1 VFGHSYKLFK
11 LFGFEVKVDAS
22 WLILAVLVTWSLAE
36 GVFPYYFHGLSRNTY
51 WLMGVAG
58 VIGLLLSIVIHEFS
72 HSLVA
77 RRFGM
82 PIRGISLFIFGGVA
96 EMTEEP
102 PSAKSE
108 FLMAVVGPATS
119 LVLAVLL
126 YQFYAAATAL
136 GWPEQVAGVAYYLA
150 YLNAILAVFNL
161 VPAFPLDGGRML
173 RAVLWGWRRD
183 LKTATRLAARIG
195 SGFGIALMI
204 GGVYVI
210 LNGYIIGGVWWIL
223 IGLFLRNAAQVS
235 YSQMLMREKVSGKT
249 VADLMN
255 DRPVTITPS
264 TTVRDWV
271 EHYVYKY
278 HHKLFPVVE
287 AGKLAGC
294 VTTSQLRELEKAE
307 WDRHTVGE
315 LVQVCSAQNT
325 VAPDMDAVRALS
337 LMSQSGSSRLMVVA
351 NGRLQGILTLKDLMN
366 YLSFSSEYEP

>member
-1 VFGHSYKLFK
+1 MFGKSYKLFK

-36 GVFPYYFHGLSRNTY
+36 GVFPYYFAGFSRETY

-119 LVLAVLL
+119 LALAVLL
-126 YQFYAAATAL
+126 YEFHAAATSL
-136 GWPEQVAGVAYYLA
+136 GWPSQVAGVAFYLA

-173 RAVLWGWRRD
+173 RAVLWGWRND
-183 LKTATRLAARIG
+183 LKWATRLAAGIG
-195 SGFGIALMI
+195 SGFGIALML
-204 GGVYVI
+204 GGVYFIVT
-210 LNGYIIGGVWWIL
+210 GYIIGGVWWIL
-223 IGLFLRNAAQVS
+223 IGLFLRNAARVS

-255 DRPVTITPS
+255 DRPITVAPS
-264 TTVRDWV
+264 ATVREWV
-271 EHYVYKY
+271 EGYVYKY
-278 HHKLFPVVE
+278 HHKMFPVVD
-287 AGKLAGC
+287 GKNLTGC
-294 VTTSQLRELEKAE
+294 VTTAQLREIGKDD
-307 WDRHTVGE
+307 WDRLTVGE
-315 LVQVCSAQNT
+315 LVHACSTENT
-325 VAPDMDAVRALS
+325 VAPEMDAVHALS
-337 LMSQSGSSRLMVVA
+337 LMNQSGNSRLMVVA
-351 NGRLQGILTLKDLMN
+351 DGRLRGILTLKDLMN
-366 YLSFSSEYEP
+366 FLSFSSEYEP